1 MHGFVSSI
9 QKRKRGFA
17 SWRLCDD
24 YFATLRGNFK
34 RCFVD
39 FPTFPPQSWNIFYSA
54 FPLCESR
61 DNRRERDV
69 LSLFGMWRLFCVH
82 RSNFRVVCRY
92 ISFLTFSNLDI
103 FYIRR
108 QPNIRLPFSGII
120 GEKVNAILLFYIN
133 KTLKIFF
140 RPFKFLEK
148 MLTDPVR
155 SKGEAILR
163 SILSEWN
170 V

>member
-54 FPLCESR
+54 FSLCESR

-69 LSLFGMWRLFCVH
+69 FAFWNVAIVLRASFEFSR
-82 RSNFRVVCRY
+82 RY

-108 QPNIRLPFSGII
+108 QPNIRLPFSGVI
-120 GEKVNAILLFYIN
+120 GEKLNAILLFYIN

-140 RPFKFLEK
+140 RLFKFLEK
-148 MLTDPVR
+148 MLKDPVR